1 MTVGVGDSETV
12 VVGGTEAVTEMMVFV
27 IHNKWVSFV
36 PGREN
41 TRLLRKTLNISK
53 PSKSEFGV
61 TIPPKNLCMTDTN
74 GVVW

>member
-36 PGREN
+36 PGRKHTTITQN
-41 TRLLRKTLNISK
+41 TQHL
-53 PSKSEFGV
+53 
-61 TIPPKNLCMTDTN
+61 
-74 GVVW
+74 